1 MAKTLTATT
10 LDKIKPGNARREI
23 ADKLC
28 PGLYLVVQ
36 PSGAKSW
43 VVRYRFNGRPRKH
56 TLGRYPDLRLGE
68 TKEEAKARIAKDPT
82 AESPDARTRARMA
95 LRAVAVGHDPQTEK
109 MEARRIAASG
119 IADAD
124 LLKAVWQDYKDR
136 HLSTKRERTA
146 EAANVVFDRYVL
158 PKLGKRRIGEITKR
172 DILGILDDY
181 LNAGYPSGANRARAV
196 MTAFFNWALARDIIP
211 MSPCA
216 GVKPPSEVRFRDR
229 VLSDDEIRWLWR
241 ACSEPDSLHPFGR
254 MVQLAILTG
263 ARRDEVRGLSD
274 KELKLAESL
283 WRLPAERAKN
293 HRQHDMHLSETAL
306 AIIAAVPRIK
316 SKAGLLFTTTGETP
330 VSGFSNSKDRLSRL
344 MLQYAREEAMV
355 RGDDPAK
362 VEIAPWV
369 LHDLRRT
376 IASGMAR
383 LGVQLPVIERCLN
396 HVSGSFGG
404 IVGVYQRHSFAE
416 EKKAALETWSAHVE
430 GLVGL
435 KPAAS
440 NVTKLR
446 PRRKAR

>member
-1 MAKTLTATT
+1 MAKTLTVGT
-10 LDKIKPGNARREI
+10 LDKIKPGAARQEHPD
-23 ADKLC
+23 AAQ
-28 PGLYLVVQ
+28 PGLYFVVQ
-36 PSGAKSW
+36 PSGARSW
-43 VVRYRFNGRPRKH
+43 AVRYRHQGRPRKA
-56 TLGRYPDLRLGE
+56 TLGSYPKIKLPHARELAQATLRAASEG
-68 TKEEAKARIAKDPT
+68 KDP
-82 AESPDARTRARMA
+82 A
-95 LRAVAVGHDPQTEK
+95 GEK
-109 MEARRIAASG
+109 IEARRIAASG
-119 IADAD
+119 ISNAD
-124 LLKAVWQDYKDR
+124 LVKAVWKEYQER
-136 HLSTKRERTA
+136 HLSNKRERTA
-146 EAANVVFDRYVL
+146 EAANGVFNHHVI

-181 LNAGYPSGANRARAV
+181 VTAGHPSAANRARAV
-196 MTAFFNWALARDIIP
+196 LTAFFNWALARDIIP

-216 GVKPPSEVRFRDR
+216 GIKPPSTVRFRDR

-241 ACSEPDSLHPFGR
+241 ACQEPESLHPFGR

-263 ARRDEVRGLSD
+263 ARRDEVRGIVDS
-274 KELKLAESL
+274 ELKIAQSL
-283 WRLPAERAKN
+283 WTLPATRAKN
-293 HRQHDMHLSETAL
+293 HREHDIHLTKTAL
-306 AIIAAVPRIK
+306 AIIEAVPRIK
-316 SKAGLLFTTTGETP
+316 SKTGLLFTTTGETP
-330 VSGFSNSKDRLSRL
+330 PSGFSNSKDRFDRL
-344 MLQYAREEAMV
+344 MLQYAREEAKA

-404 IVGVYQRHSFAE
+404 IVGVYQRHSFAD

-446 PRRKAR
+446 PRRKSVGTSARL

>member
-1 MAKTLTATT
+1 MAKTLTIAT
-10 LDKIKPGNARREI
+10 LDKIKPGAARQEHPD
-23 ADKLC
+23 AAQ
-28 PGLYLVVQ
+28 PGLYFVVQ
-36 PSGAKSW
+36 PSGARSW
-43 VVRYRFNGRPRKH
+43 AVRYRHQGRPRKA
-56 TLGRYPDLRLGE
+56 TLGTYPKIKLPQ
-68 TKEEAKARIAKDPT
+68 ARELAQAT
-82 AESPDARTRARMA
+82 
-95 LRAVAVGHDPQTEK
+95 LRAASEGRDPAGEK
-109 MEARRIAASG
+109 IEARRVAASG

-124 LLKAVWQDYKDR
+124 LLSAVWQDYKDR

-146 EAANVVFDRYVL
+146 AAASVVFDRYVL
-158 PKLGKRRIGEITKR
+158 PKLGKRRVGEITKR
-172 DILGILDDY
+172 DVIGILDDY
-181 LNAGYPSGANRARAV
+181 VNAGHPVAANRARAV

-216 GVKPPSEVRFRDR
+216 GIKPPSEVHFRNR
-229 VLSDDEIRWLWR
+229 VLSDDELRWLWR
-241 ACSEPDSLHPFGR
+241 ACQHPDSLHPFGR

-263 ARRDEVRGLSD
+263 ARRDEVRGLCDS
-274 KELKLAESL
+274 ELKAAECL
-283 WRLPAERAKN
+283 WTLPAERAKN
-293 HRQHDMHLSETAL
+293 HREHDMHLSETAL

-330 VSGFSNSKDRLSRL
+330 VSGFSNSKDRLNRL
-344 MLQYAREEAMV
+344 MLQYAREEAQE

-404 IVGVYQRHSFAE
+404 IVGVYQRHTFAE

-430 GLVGL
+430 SLVGL
-435 KPAAS
+435 KSVAS

-446 PRRKAR
+446 ATQRR